1 MGEWDI
7 KQKRHFLLKTA
18 FTVCFLVG
26 LVSMCVF
33 AENWTGEAQGAEVK
47 AARRAMEIEIE
58 EVQPTLLAMMDEEE
72 PEEEITKEIVNDS
85 ILGNVPAADY
95 SYSFDKKLGNARV
108 VARQGDYAGYN
119 SEGAYP
125 EEVAEKSP
133 LFTEGIEGEAIYLD
147 GSYGVE
153 LSDIAPLAE
162 SYTIAFWFKAEE
174 LHDWSSFLMIGSH
187 LMNDSAEQNYI
198 CFNKKTNEDGEEVV
212 PIFNTI
218 NVVYGNSCEVRPSL
232 EEKKCINLN
241 EWNYITIRVDG
252 TQTSEDDNTKVTAYL
267 YLNSEM
273 IGSSEVS
280 KMCFDEENMKAY
292 LGIDCYNN
300 LFRACYD
307 EFRIWNSLLDEN
319 QLTSIYTSYI
329 TADNAD

>member
-1 MGEWDI
+1 MGNWDSN
-7 KQKRHFLLKTA
+7 QKRHFLLKTA
-18 FTVCFLVG
+18 FTVCFLIG

-33 AENWTGEAQGAEVK
+33 AENWTEDTQSAEVK
-47 AARRAMEIEIE
+47 AARRAIELEIE
-58 EVQPTLLAMMDEEE
+58 EAAQPTLLAMMETEE
-72 PEEEITKEIVNDS
+72 PEEEVTKEIVNDS
-85 ILGNVPAADY
+85 ILSNVPAADY
-95 SYSFDKKLGNARV
+95 AYSFDKKLGNAQV

-119 SEGAYP
+119 AEGAYP
-125 EEVAEKSP
+125 EVVAEKSP
-133 LFTEGIEGEAIYLD
+133 LFTEGIEGAALYLD

-153 LSDIAPLAE
+153 LTDVAPLSD

-174 LHDWSSFLMIGSH
+174 LNDWSPFLEIGSH
-187 LMNDSAEQNYI
+187 LMNDSAEQNFI
-198 CFNKKTNEDGEEVV
+198 CFNKKTSEDGEEVV

-218 NVVYGNSCEVRPSL
+218 NAVYENSCEVRPSL

-252 TQTSEDDNTKVTAYL
+252 TQEPEDDNTKVMAYL

-273 IGSSEVS
+273 IGCDAVS
-280 KMCFDEENMKAY
+280 KMSYDESAMRAY
-292 LGIDCYNN
+292 LGINCYDKS
-300 LFRACYD
+300 FCACYD

-329 TADNAD
+329 TAAD

>member
-1 MGEWDI
+1 MGKWDS
-7 KQKRHFLLKTA
+7 KQKRNFLVKTA
-18 FTVCFLVG
+18 FTVCFLIG

-33 AENWTGEAQGAEVK
+33 AENWTGETQDAEVK
-47 AARRAMEIEIE
+47 AARRAMEIEVE
-58 EVQPTLLAMMDEEE
+58 EAQPTLLAMMETEE

-85 ILGNVPAADY
+85 ILSNVPAADY
-95 SYSFDKKLGNARV
+95 AYSFDKKLGNAKV
-108 VARQGDYAGYN
+108 VARQGDYGGHN

-125 EEVAEKSP
+125 EEVVEKSP

-153 LSDIAPLAE
+153 LTDIGPLSD

-174 LHDWSSFLMIGSH
+174 LYDWSPFLVIGSH

-198 CFNKKTNEDGEEVV
+198 CFNRKTTEDGEEVV

-218 NVVYGNSCEVRPSL
+218 NAVYENSCEVRPSL

-252 TQTSEDDNTKVTAYL
+252 TQTLEDDATKVMAYL

-273 IGSSEVS
+273 IGSDAVS
-280 KMCFDEENMKAY
+280 KMCFDESNMRAY
-292 LGIDCYNN
+292 LGINCYDK

-307 EFRIWNSLLDEN
+307 EIRIWNSLLDEN

-329 TADNAD
+329 AADNAD

>member
-1 MGEWDI
+1 
-7 KQKRHFLLKTA
+7 
-18 FTVCFLVG
+18 
-26 LVSMCVF
+26 MCIL
-33 AENWTGEAQGAEVK
+33 AENWAGKSQGAEVK

-58 EVQPTLLAMMDEEE
+58 EAQPTLLTMMETEE
-72 PEEEITKEIVNDS
+72 PKEEVTKEIVNDS
-85 ILGNVPAADY
+85 ILSNVPAADY

-108 VARQGDYAGYN
+108 VARQGDYGGRN

-125 EEVAEKSP
+125 EEAAEKMP
-133 LFTEGIEGEAIYLD
+133 LFTEGIEGNALYLD

-153 LSDIAPLAE
+153 LTGIAPLSD

-174 LHDWSSFLMIGSH
+174 LYDWSPFLLIGSH
-187 LMNDSAEQNYI
+187 LLNGSDGQNYI
-198 CFNKKTNEDGEEVV
+198 CFNKKTTEEGEEVV

-218 NVVYGNSCEVRPSL
+218 NTVYGNSCEVRPSL

-252 TQTSEDDNTKVTAYL
+252 TQTLEEDNSKVMAYL

-273 IGSSEVS
+273 IGSDAVS
-280 KMCFDEENMKAY
+280 KMCFDESDMRVY
-292 LGIDCYNN
+292 LGIDCYDES
-300 LFRACYD
+300 LRACYD
-307 EFRIWNSLLDEN
+307 EVRIWNSLLDEN

-329 TADNAD
+329 TAGNAE